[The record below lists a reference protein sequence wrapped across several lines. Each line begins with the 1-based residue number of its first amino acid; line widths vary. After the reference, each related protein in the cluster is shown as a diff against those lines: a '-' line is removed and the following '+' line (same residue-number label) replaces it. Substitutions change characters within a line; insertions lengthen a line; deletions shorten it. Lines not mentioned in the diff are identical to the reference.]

1 MKKYILLL
9 IATGAFS
16 IVNAQPLY
24 TENFNQLTL
33 GVVSNDPTGTTSGQG
48 GWFTQGGTA
57 ADYSIAV
64 EPGKGNVLQFEPITL
79 VNVHRE
85 VFRADVKTYW
95 QQRTTGNNVLKFAF
109 DLYTGDYNDV
119 DFGANTDVMFL
130 KENGQVLFGYEYR
143 LKDRIIEVYVYN
155 KLNSVTR
162 YKLYLANGQ
171 RLVLPKNTWLILEL
185 YIDYN
190 NNTVYYSIPALNYT
204 VAYNT
209 LPLDPGG
216 SNESGGIPEKLW
228 LRNEKNGFG
237 NYTLKFDNINISAQN
252 TVPIVTVGI
261 NEVLSNKFN
270 LFPNPATNVVNITNS
285 ENMLVN
291 QVVIYDIAGKQLS
304 DQNFNEQAEIQLN
317 VESLASGTYMLHL
330 QTNEGTAV
338 KKLVKK

>member
-33 GVVSNDPTGTTSGQG
+33 GVVSNDPTGVTPGQS

-64 EPGKGNVLQFEPITL
+64 EPGKGNILQFEPITEIL
-79 VNVHRE
+79 TNRE
-85 VFRADVKTYW
+85 VFRTDVKTYW
-95 QQRTTGNNVLKFAF
+95 QQRTAGNNVLKFAF
-109 DLYTGDYNDV
+109 DLYTGDYDNV
-119 DFGANTDVMFL
+119 EFSNNTDVGVFRQD
-130 KENGQVLFGYEYR
+130 GRPLFAYEYY
-143 LKDRIIEVYVYN
+143 LKDRRINVYVYD
-155 KLNSVTR
+155 KQLTTSK
-162 YKLYLANGQ
+162 YSLYLSNGQ
-171 RLVLPKNTWLILEL
+171 RLILPKNTWLILEL

-190 NNTVYYSIPALNYT
+190 NNKVYYSIPALNYT
-204 VAYNT
+204 VVYNT

-216 SNESGGIPEKLW
+216 NNEEDDVPKKLV
-228 LRNEKNGFG
+228 LINEKKHDS
-237 NYTLKFDNINISAQN
+237 YTLKFDNINISAQN

-270 LFPNPATNVVNITNS
+270 IFPNPATNVVNITNS
-285 ENMLVN
+285 DNMLLQ
-291 QVVIYDIAGKQLS
+291 QVTIYNISGKQLS
-304 DQNFNEQAEIQLN
+304 TQTFNNQVEIQLN
-317 VESLASGTYMLHL
+317 VENLASGTYMLHL
-330 QTNEGTAV
+330 QTNQGTAV